1 MYSSVGTATNLEYI
15 KTKTCSEKGAPV
27 WFSDSN
33 VPSIHGEMLEQ
44 NSTLAKE
51 KYKYD
56 AAGRLIEAEETPTGK
71 GCVSR
76 VYGYD
81 EESNRT
87 SLTSRESATETCAS
101 EGGVVQ
107 GHAYDSANRPIDSGV
122 EYETFGNTTKLPAI
136 DAGEHEITSTYYV
149 DNQVATQKQNEET
162 VNYTYDPDG
171 RPMETVSEGKTS
183 STVISHY
190 AGSGSSP
197 TWTSEG
203 TEKWTRN
210 IPGIDGA
217 LDAIQT
223 SAGSTV
229 LQLHDLQGNIV
240 GTASLSESETK
251 LISTYNSTEFGV
263 PQPGT
268 TPPKYAW
275 LGADGV
281 SSEPSLS
288 AGVSTEGG
296 ASYVPQVARS
306 LQTDPVIP
314 PGAFPNGSGTESP
327 YTSTIAAGIVA
338 LNEKE
343 SAGAIAEYIAKQEA
357 LKRKA
362 EEEALETAERIHREE
377 GERPSPNEGGAGG
390 YEEEEGGEIDPT
402 KYGKYAQLHSS
413 IDNIQCDE
421 EGCRGM
427 LHYNAVI
434 PDRGKQSS
442 ELQITIEVATSAYT
456 EPIEAHPAV
465 YNHSSTPS
473 YQEEIFVPYGTEIVI
488 SLYVEVGRHNE
499 HLRQV
504 FGDLKV
510 EEET

>member
-1 MYSSVGTATNLEYI
+1 
-15 KTKTCSEKGAPV
+15 
-27 WFSDSN
+27 
-33 VPSIHGEMLEQ
+33 
-44 NSTLAKE
+44 
-51 KYKYD
+51 
-56 AAGRLIEAEETPTGK
+56 
-71 GCVSR
+71 VSR

-81 EESNRT
+81 EVSNRT
-87 SLTSRESATETCAS
+87 SETSRESATETCAS

-107 GHAYDSANRPIDSGV
+107 AHAYDSASRMIDSGV
-122 EYETFGNTTKLPAI
+122 EYETFGNITKLPAL
-136 DAGEHEITSTYYV
+136 DAGEHEIASTYYV

-162 VNYTYDPDG
+162 INYTYDPGG

-190 AGSGSSP
+190 GGAGGSP

-210 IPGIDGA
+210 IPGMDGA

-223 SAGSTV
+223 SAGGTV

-240 GTASLSESETK
+240 GTASLSETETK

-268 TPPKYAW
+268 TPPRYAW

-288 AGVSTEGG
+288 AGVSSEGG

-327 YTSTIAAGIVA
+327 YTSTIATGIVA
-338 LNEKE
+338 VNEKE

-362 EEEALETAERIHREE
+362 EQEAHEDQEKYERENTEIAHENEVANEEYYYEQAQALAEEASEE
-377 GERPSPNEGGAGG
+377 GEGGNATIASYKLRLHTGCLDAGFWTYCSAQYDHKWYNKKYSTPPEEGLPTAGRVIAGTTGAIVMVAGGGAAAGCIVAAGATAVDDQFELLPLEVHCILGG
-390 YEEEEGGEIDPT
+390 GTAMLAGAYVMYESIFGG
-402 KYGKYAQLHSS
+402 
-413 IDNIQCDE
+413 
-421 EGCRGM
+421 
-427 LHYNAVI
+427 
-434 PDRGKQSS
+434 
-442 ELQITIEVATSAYT
+442 
-456 EPIEAHPAV
+456 
-465 YNHSSTPS
+465 
-473 YQEEIFVPYGTEIVI
+473 
-488 SLYVEVGRHNE
+488 
-499 HLRQV
+499 
-504 FGDLKV
+504 
-510 EEET
+510 